1 MEIAVNGTR
10 LWFDVE
16 GPALVPDGAAM
27 AMRPSLLLVHGGP
40 GSYDHSYFKPHFGAL
55 ARVAQVVYVDLRDHG
70 RSARQRAADWSYE
83 LCADDL
89 AAFCAALG
97 LVRPVV
103 LGHSMGGFVAILLAA
118 RHPDVPGALVAQ
130 STMARFDLERLV
142 AGFRRVA
149 GDEVAELARRDYA
162 GTAVSDAEWA
172 RIFAAFGPVVPDAQA
187 LARRIGNPELGMHG
201 MELMRRLDLTG
212 ELARI
217 RCPVLVSVGALDAVT
232 PVEAAREIA
241 AALPAGL
248 GRLDVLEDAGHFP
261 WLDRPDAYWTR
272 LSEFV
277 TSARR

>member
-16 GPALVPDGAAM
+16 GAALVPDGAAM
-27 AMRPSLLLVHGGP
+27 ALRPSLLLVHGGP
-40 GSYDHSYFKPHFGAL
+40 GGYDHSYFKPHFAAL

-70 RSARQRAADWSYE
+70 RSARHPVADWSFE

-103 LGHSMGGFVAILLAA
+103 LGHSMGGFVALLLAA
-118 RHPDVPGALVAQ
+118 RHPDLAGGLVAQ
-130 STMARFDLERLV
+130 STMVRFDLERLA
-142 AGFRRVA
+142 AGVRRVA

-162 GTAVSDAEWA
+162 GDLVSDDEWA

-187 LARRIGNPELGMHG
+187 LARRIRNPELGLHG
-201 MELMRRLDLTG
+201 MNLMRRLDLTG
-212 ELARI
+212 ELARV
-217 RCPVLVSVGALDAVT
+217 RCPVLVSVGALDGIT

-241 AALPAGL
+241 AALPPGL
-248 GRLDVLEDAGHFP
+248 GRLDVLEGAGHFP
-261 WLDRPDAYWTR
+261 WLDRPDAYWTL
-272 LSEFV
+272 LSDFV
-277 TSARR
+277 TSPRR